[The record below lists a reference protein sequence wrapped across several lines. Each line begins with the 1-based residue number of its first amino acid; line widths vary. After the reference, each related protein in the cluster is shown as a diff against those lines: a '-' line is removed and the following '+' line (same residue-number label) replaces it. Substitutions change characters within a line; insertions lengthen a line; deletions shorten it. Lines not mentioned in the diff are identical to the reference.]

1 MFRICFFIHFFSFLY
16 IYTVFDTTVT
26 GHTETGMGAAAKV
39 YKGRNTTKKK
49 RKGKVFNMLCTKRP
63 QNRARL
69 LLFLIFDFDKKSIQ
83 NIFKEIKHEN
93 SLQSYQS

>member
-1 MFRICFFIHFFSFLY
+1 MFRISFFIYSFLFFL
-16 IYTVFDTTVT
+16 YTVFDTTVT

-69 LLFLIFDFDKKSIQ
+69 LLFLIFDFDKKI
-83 NIFKEIKHEN
+83 N
-93 SLQSYQS
+93 SKYLQRNQARE